1 MLRKIVLVMF
11 CIVMV
16 ANSVFASISFS
27 ATFEEVETRLYKI
40 AGKEYIVSVLVIT
53 DLEPIRAKI
62 KVNDEFS
69 KSLQKYGEHR
79 FDSDVR
85 IFVRGIYPF
94 EASYQKSRDLVRF
107 SISFPEPPAEIICGD
122 GYCLVNESCEADR
135 CCKGQLINLNNDTN
149 NCGSCNSK
157 CSTDEICDNGIC
169 TPFCGNGICDEK
181 ENCGSC
187 EADCGCKN
195 NMICETG
202 QCSQLNSIQKFVSW
216 INSLF

>member
-1 MLRKIVLVMF
+1 MTPKLLLILLAIILLSTSVLAAV
-11 CIVMV
+11 
-16 ANSVFASISFS
+16 SFS
-27 ATFEEVETRLYKI
+27 ITMEEGETRSYKI

-107 SISFPEPPAEIICGD
+107 SISFPEPPTEIICGD
-122 GYCLVNESCEADR
+122 GYCLKNETCTEDK
-135 CCKGQLINLNNDTN
+135 CCDGKLKNLQNDTG
-149 NCGSCNSK
+149 NCGECNRQ
-157 CSTDEICDNGIC
+157 CFANELCGNGVC
-169 TPFCGNGICDEK
+169 RPLCGNGICDEK
-181 ENCGSC
+181 ENCGIC

-195 NMICETG
+195 NMICEAG

-216 INSLF
+216 ISSLF